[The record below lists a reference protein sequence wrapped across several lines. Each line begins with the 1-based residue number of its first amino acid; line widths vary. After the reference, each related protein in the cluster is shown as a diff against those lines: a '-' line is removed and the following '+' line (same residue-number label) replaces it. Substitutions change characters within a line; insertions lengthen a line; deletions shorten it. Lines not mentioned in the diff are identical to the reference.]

1 MSTKMNPL
9 PRADLDEMYAS
20 ALEDYFRQADERCLH
35 RAYELGR
42 QAVREGRSI
51 LEMIELNRKAL
62 VKVLQASPRP
72 AEGATVVE
80 ASMAFFKEAM
90 SPYEMTNRAFG
101 EATAALENV
110 DQALEG
116 EARRIAHLLHD
127 EAGQLLAAVHIRLED
142 IGRSLPARARER
154 LQEVR
159 QVLDQIEDQL
169 RGLAHELHPPALEDQ
184 GLLAVLENL
193 AAVVTR
199 RSGLR
204 VTVESAEPQRLPR
217 KIETAM
223 YRIVQE
229 ALKNASKHARANSVH
244 VRLWCTGACVH
255 CSIEDDGVGFDQ
267 EAVSSG
273 KRPHGLG
280 LLGIRE
286 RLQALGGSFEIR
298 SAPGQ
303 GARLSVRVPL
313 ES

>member
-1 MSTKMNPL
+1 MNPA
-9 PRADLDEMYAS
+9 PRADLEEMYAG
-20 ALEDYFRQADERCLH
+20 ALADYLRQADERCLH

-62 VKVLQASPRP
+62 AKILQSS
-72 AEGATVVE
+72 AEGTAVVE
-80 ASMAFFKEAM
+80 ATAAFFKETM

-169 RGLAHELHPPALEDQ
+169 RGLAHELRPPALEDQ
-184 GLLAVLENL
+184 GLAAVLENL
-193 AAVVTR
+193 AAVVAR

-204 VTVESAEPQRLPR
+204 VTVESEESQRLPR
-217 KIETAM
+217 KIESAL
-223 YRIVQE
+223 YRVIQE
-229 ALKNASKHARANSVH
+229 ALKNASKHARANSVQ
-244 VRLWCTGACVH
+244 VRVWCAGDCAH
-255 CSIEDDGVGFDQ
+255 CSVEDDGVGFDQ

-273 KRPHGLG
+273 KIPSGLG

-286 RLQALGGSFEIR
+286 RLQALGGSFEIQT
-298 SAPGQ
+298 APGQ
-303 GARLSVRVPL
+303 GARLNVRVPL
-313 ES
+313 EN